1 MAFWTN
7 YLKGKGKAINKE
19 LKMAAAEADMEGYTV
34 AAIQTQMDKVEA
46 LANDQ
51 AKAEAKLKK
60 EKQDVVD
67 ILQLQDDRLAG
78 IAVLQEDVAKLTDP
92 AEIANLNGIIEAEVT
107 KLEGMQEDIAREQEE
122 AVEAESDLAEIRE
135 LLAMEKEKLV
145 TMRASLDKT
154 KSAIERA
161 NRAEDRAKAKADLAA
176 KKAGLAEGNDE
187 IFDDLLG
194 AAQNRL
200 KEIEQRTR
208 ATTIKAELLAD
219 SKGTSNAMQD
229 AIARAKGKVS
239 TSGLSVQDRLA
250 ALKVNK

>member
-19 LKMAAAEADMEGYTV
+19 LKMAAAEADMEGYTA
-34 AAIQTQMDKVEA
+34 AAIQTQMDKVEGLA
-46 LANDQ
+46 LDQ
-51 AKAEAKLKK
+51 AAAEAKVKK

-67 ILQLQDDRLAG
+67 ILQLQEDRLAG
-78 IAVLQEDVAKLTDP
+78 IAVLQEDITKLTD
-92 AEIANLNGIIEAEVT
+92 ATEIANLNNIIEAEVT
-107 KLEGMQEDIAREQEE
+107 KLENMQEDIAREQEE
-122 AVEAESDLAEIRE
+122 AAEAESDLGEIRE
-135 LLAMEKEKLV
+135 LLVMEKDKL
-145 TMRASLDKT
+145 TSMRASLDKT
-154 KSAIERA
+154 KNAIDRA

-194 AAQNRL
+194 AAQSRL

-229 AIARAKGKVS
+229 AIARAKGKAPV
-239 TSGLSVQDRLA
+239 SGLSVQERLA
-250 ALKVNK
+250 ALKK